1 MLDGRCSA
9 CWKDLEQ
16 HTQDLTKTME
26 LYDEKILTDKLKE
39 KSDLKVK
46 FEVRFLERA
55 QTIQ

>member
-1 MLDGRCSA
+1 
-9 CWKDLEQ
+9 
-16 HTQDLTKTME
+16 ME